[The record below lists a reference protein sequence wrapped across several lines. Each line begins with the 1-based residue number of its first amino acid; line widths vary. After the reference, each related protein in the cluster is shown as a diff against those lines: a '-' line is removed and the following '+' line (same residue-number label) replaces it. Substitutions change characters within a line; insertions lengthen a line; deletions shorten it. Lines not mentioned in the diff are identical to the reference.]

1 MERTRL
7 VELQNHG
14 EEVKELKRS
23 KSESVALYRQLEQ
36 KVTQKETEI
45 TRLQR
50 QCQDLMEMV
59 IIIMSIYILHGFM
72 AVYNSVRVRSDVSI

>member
-36 KVTQKETEI
+36 KVAQKEAEI
-45 TRLQR
+45 TRLQQ
-50 QCQDLMEMV
+50 QCQDFMEMV
-59 IIIMSIYILHGFM
+59 
-72 AVYNSVRVRSDVSI
+72 N

>member
-14 EEVKELKRS
+14 KEVKELKRS

-36 KVTQKETEI
+36 KVAQKEAEI
-45 TRLQR
+45 TRLQQ
-50 QCQDLMEMV
+50 QCQDFMEMV
-59 IIIMSIYILHGFM
+59 
-72 AVYNSVRVRSDVSI
+72 N

>member
-23 KSESVALYRQLEQ
+23 KSESVALCRQLEQ
-36 KVTQKETEI
+36 KVTQKEAEI
-45 TRLQR
+45 TRLQQ

-59 IIIMSIYILHGFM
+59 
-72 AVYNSVRVRSDVSI
+72 NS